1 MLTISTL
8 QPSEPTAQLANYFCR
23 RTAPDFGLHRRTDG
37 SRVLVRSTFDGARR
51 TVERFLM
58 LENFKLKALDRTLF
72 HIDDDRFAET
82 ESYRSEQG
90 PNLHAFPIELPGSL
104 VLDQWHVVH
113 PGARVRL
120 GFVGMAQLQWEQKSR
135 SHKVLQ
141 LVAQQASVVREQW
154 LAEGVGELALGTHQ
168 GSFQQWIEAFRCD
181 AWQPFSTISTTWLN
195 TSRPSLPDWN
205 EATPRRDLF

>member
-104 VLDQWHVVH
+104 VLDQWHVRAGTTRVGRKIAL
-113 PGARVRL
+113 PQGAAIVCATGVRGERSMACGGRGGARI
-120 GFVGMAQLQWEQKSR
+120 GHA
-135 SHKVLQ
+135 
-141 LVAQQASVVREQW
+141 
-154 LAEGVGELALGTHQ
+154 
-168 GSFQQWIEAFRCD
+168 
-181 AWQPFSTISTTWLN
+181 
-195 TSRPSLPDWN
+195 
-205 EATPRRDLF
+205 PRFLSAVD